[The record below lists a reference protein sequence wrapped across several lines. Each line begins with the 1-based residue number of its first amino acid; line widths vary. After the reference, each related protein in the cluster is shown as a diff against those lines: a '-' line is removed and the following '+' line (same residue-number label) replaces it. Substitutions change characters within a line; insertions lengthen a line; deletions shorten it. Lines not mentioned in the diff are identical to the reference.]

1 MEQLTEQNT
10 NENMECILKQML
22 VQQAE
27 QNKQQAEQNKIILTQ
42 QTEQNKLMIELANKP
57 TIQNNNN
64 QTFNLN
70 NFLNVDCK
78 DAMNIE
84 DFYK

>member
-10 NENMECILKQML
+10 NEKMECILKQML
-22 VQQAE
+22 VQQAEQNKQQAE

-57 TIQNNNN
+57 TIQNNNIY
-64 QTFNLN
+64 
-70 NFLNVDCK
+70 V
-78 DAMNIE
+78 
-84 DFYK
+84 